1 MKMLKLNFQ
10 YVVSKNCVV
19 LIIIQWLLPTN
30 RTILSK
36 NTNSAGPAMQL
47 KSNTELV
54 SPLK

>member
-36 NTNSAGPAMQL
+36 NTNSTGLAMQL